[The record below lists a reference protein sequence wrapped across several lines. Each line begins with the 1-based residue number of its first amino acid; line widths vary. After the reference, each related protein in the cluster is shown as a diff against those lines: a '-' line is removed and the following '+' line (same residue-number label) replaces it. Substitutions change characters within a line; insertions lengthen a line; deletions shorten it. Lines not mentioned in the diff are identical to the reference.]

1 MNNSDAFSDHSIIT
15 TDDGSYTLFLPK
27 LGEQYHSLKGAL
39 SESMHVYIN
48 TGYNHVNTNPVSVLE
63 IGFGTGLNTLLTLI
77 EAKRQNRTTI
87 YHTLEKYPLSGEIIK
102 GLNYSKQLGGDA
114 NIYWKAIHESG
125 WNSSTLICPDF
136 EFARYDC
143 DVYDFCPQRKYD
155 VVYFDAFAPEV
166 QPEMWTQ
173 ELFNDIFSW
182 IAEDGV
188 LVTYCAKGIV
198 RRTMQ
203 ASGFEVERL
212 DGPVGGKREILRAT
226 KKHRH

>member
-1 MNNSDAFSDHSIIT
+1 MNNSDAFNDHSIIT

-39 SESMHVYIN
+39 AESMHVYIH
-48 TGYNHVNTNPVSVLE
+48 TGYQSITTNPVSVLE
-63 IGFGTGLNTLLTLI
+63 IGFGTGLNTLLTLL
-77 EAKRQNRTTI
+77 EAEKENRSTV
-87 YHTLEKYPLSGEIIK
+87 YHSLEKYPLSGDIIK
-102 GLNYSKQLGGDA
+102 NLNYSRILGENTA
-114 NIYWKAIHESG
+114 IYWKTIHESG
-125 WNSSTLICPDF
+125 WNSSSVICSNF

-155 VVYFDAFAPEV
+155 VVYYDAFAPEV

-173 ELFNDIFSW
+173 KLFNDIFSW
-182 IAEDGV
+182 MNTGGV

-198 RRTMQ
+198 RRTLQ

-212 DGPVGGKREILRAT
+212 NGPVGGKREILRAA
-226 KKHRH
+226 KKS